1 MSHLSA
7 ERLTLEDFAD
17 YAKKHGCEEGDEI
30 TVLDVLNGEE
40 HVVKSLIGVNRLAVA
55 LPHLDPDEKHL
66 GPRVVD
72 SMCKNLGIPPYHKLH

>member
-1 MSHLSA
+1 MSHPFT
-7 ERLTLEDFAD
+7 EQLTIEDFIA

-40 HVVKSLIGVNRLAVA
+40 HVVKSLIGANGLAVA